1 MGQRSDDASAK
12 DARIMLSKEECAEG
26 TGQRLSIDDDDA
38 TAKDARIKS
47 SVEEYVGGTGHI
59 AINDESTVRILPNR
73 STFHSFSI
81 CSVAITTLVW
91 MLPQLIP
98 PHCTK
103 DIRTIPQNGEV
114 AIIVIF
120 HGLNDII
127 KFQLLVIMSRSC
139 CTCAPIV
146 SLPFF

>member
-1 MGQRSDDASAK
+1 VYKSCSGSERRSVCEALGKCHTKTMQQRRVHKMES
-12 DARIMLSKEECAEG
+12 LKEERA
-26 TGQRLSIDDDDA
+26 
-38 TAKDARIKS
+38 
-47 SVEEYVGGTGHI
+47 GGTGHI

-81 CSVAITTLVW
+81 CSVAIPTLVW